1 MTEAI
6 DDSQKKG
13 EADEVINLTREELSI
28 ILEFR
33 NLYQGE
39 IRLIKQKGS
48 LQASQVVRPL
58 EIKQSLN
65 VVRISEINAEQRRVV
80 DK

>member
-1 MTEAI
+1 MTEANA
-6 DDSQKKG
+6 DSQQKG
-13 EADEVINLTREELSI
+13 EADDVIHLTREELSI

-58 EIKQSLN
+58 EIKQSQN
-65 VVRISEINAEQRRVV
+65 VIKLSEINQEQRRVV